1 MADAIE
7 RLTAREAEHIAHLDS
22 MIEDQAA
29 RFGWD
34 AEQQDAERV
43 VLDRTAAIA
52 VNFRDFQTLLE
63 AARQPPSQVPA
74 EDVERV
80 ARAIRSE
87 LPDHLNVTIEAV
99 TRAALTVLQVTECEM
114 CDDPP
119 FCPAEHCAFR
129 TVLRVTE
136 GDKLREAAQYALDVL
151 STTNRFDAEQC
162 QAATE
167 SLRAALHPKQEGEG

>member
-1 MADAIE
+1 MTSSPITMADAIE

-80 ARAIRSE
+80 AMMRSAFMSGW
-87 LPDHLNVTIEAV
+87 LTRHSSGAQPEAAFQV
-99 TRAALTVLQVTECEM
+99 YVEAQGLLTALQ
-114 CDDPP
+114 
-119 FCPAEHCAFR
+119 
-129 TVLRVTE
+129 VTE
-136 GDKLREAAQYALDVL
+136 GDKVEHGQKALEYYY
-151 STTNRFDAEQC
+151 STTCPCVAFERYVEDC
-162 QAATE
+162 PKHG
-167 SLRAALHPKQEGEG
+167 LRAALHPKQEGEG